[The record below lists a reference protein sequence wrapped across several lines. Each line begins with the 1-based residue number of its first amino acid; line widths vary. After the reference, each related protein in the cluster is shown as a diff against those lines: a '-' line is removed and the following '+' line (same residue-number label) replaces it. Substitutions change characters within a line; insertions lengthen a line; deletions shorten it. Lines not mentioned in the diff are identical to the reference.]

1 MRRTSADSGGSILAT
16 DELDMAIE
24 QLTPGQIECLR
35 LVQQN
40 LTSKEIAPRLG
51 ISPHTVDQRIR
62 IALRTLGCKRRT
74 HAAQLVSSRTEPAAL
89 FQWPPPRNEPFVE
102 YPMRP
107 TVRSLRR
114 PIPLPFTTAR
124 YPRNQM
130 SIQLRLLWIVG
141 IACGA
146 AFSMGI
152 YLAGLESLARLIQ
165 N

>member
-1 MRRTSADSGGSILAT
+1 MID
-16 DELDMAIE
+16 DLDVAIE
-24 QLTPGQIECLR
+24 QLTPGQIECLV

-40 LTSKEIAPRLG
+40 LTSKEIGPRLG

-62 IALRTLGCKRRT
+62 IALRTLGCKRRA
-74 HAAQLVSSRTEPAAL
+74 HAAQLVASRTKHPTL
-89 FQWPPPRNEPFVE
+89 LQWRSPTREPFVE
-102 YPMRP
+102 YHARPPMRLH
-107 TVRSLRR
+107 RQSF
-114 PIPLPFTTAR
+114 PLPFATVR
-124 YPRNQM
+124 YPRNEM

-165 N
+165 ST